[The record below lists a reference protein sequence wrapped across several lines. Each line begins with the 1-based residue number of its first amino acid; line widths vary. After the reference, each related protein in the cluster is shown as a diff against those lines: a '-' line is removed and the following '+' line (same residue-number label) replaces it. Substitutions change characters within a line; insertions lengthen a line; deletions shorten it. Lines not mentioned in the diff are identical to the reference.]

1 MFFLAIYYNC
11 YGDVIGMFD
20 FLSTN
25 KVIIK
30 NKDNCKLISF
40 KSDNLYY
47 VIKKELQQF
56 VGEYVKTINL
66 NQYKKGIYLLEI
78 ITNYGTINKKLIL
91 Q

>member
-20 FLSTN
+20 FLSAN

-40 KSDNLYY
+40 KSNNLYY
-47 VIKKELQQF
+47 VIKKELHQF
-56 VGEYVKTINL
+56 VVEYVKTINL
-66 NQYKKGIYLLEI
+66 NQYKKCIYLLEI
-78 ITNYGTINKKLIL
+78 QIQDKKIY
-91 Q
+91 

>member
-11 YGDVIGMFD
+11 CGDVIGMFD

-47 VIKKELQQF
+47 VIKKNCISL
-56 VGEYVKTINL
+56 
-66 NQYKKGIYLLEI
+66 
-78 ITNYGTINKKLIL
+78 
-91 Q
+91 

>member
-1 MFFLAIYYNC
+1 
-11 YGDVIGMFD
+11 MFD

-25 KVIIK
+25 QVINK
-30 NKDNCKLISF
+30 NKDKCKSISF

-66 NQYKKGIYLLEI
+66 N
-78 ITNYGTINKKLIL
+78 
-91 Q
+91 